1 MVAGRKVLGSRRGR
15 DGGKGAKFSEVKP
28 AVGTESSEKV
38 PEGPQSRKWGDSS
51 GRRGALPTQSVR
63 RGRGQRE
70 VMQAPERRF
79 QSDSN
84 PRPKRTRAV
93 PPGPATRPCLSLPSY
108 PVSLRSL
115 RCTPRYPKRCPIWR
129 PSSPAPPAAEQR
141 PRPPTNERS
150 GGPRGA
156 RPRRVRRAAGVPRHV
171 HKVSPAPPL
180 PRAARVG
187 DARGELQLPE
197 GVRARCPTPSSC
209 LNSEAS
215 WEMYFYLFAF
225 VSLVGVKRE
234 PRGQRR
240 HPLP

>member
-156 RPRRVRRAAGVPRHV
+156 RPRRVRRASLATSTKEARPHPFPGQPGWATPEENYNSRRASGRAVLH
-171 HKVSPAPPL
+171 PPVAL
-180 PRAARVG
+180 
-187 DARGELQLPE
+187 
-197 GVRARCPTPSSC
+197 TP
-209 LNSEAS
+209 
-215 WEMYFYLFAF
+215 
-225 VSLVGVKRE
+225 K
-234 PRGQRR
+234 PRGRCIFIS
-240 HPLP
+240 LLLSAWLE